1 MIKGFREFVLRGN
14 VLDLAVAVVIG
25 TAIGALVAAFTR
37 ALIQPLIN
45 TVLGGGVT
53 GGKVK
58 ISDGQYLDFGL
69 ALNAII
75 TFVITAAVVYFV
87 FVLPMNK
94 YKEYQERKAGLPA
107 PEEES
112 ELDVLKQIRD
122 SLAAQRGD
130 SL

>member
-25 TAIGALVAAFTR
+25 TAFGALVAAFTR

-45 TVLGGGVT
+45 TVLGGGIT

-69 ALNAII
+69 VLNAII
-75 TFVITAAVVYFV
+75 TFLITATVIYFV
-87 FVLPMNK
+87 FVLPMNR
-94 YKEYQERKAGLPA
+94 YKEYQERRADLPA
-107 PEEES
+107 PAEES

-122 SLAAQRGD
+122 SLGAQRGD